1 VTSAG
6 PTGAADLRAAR
17 GAALAAAADAVAVEL
32 AGAPVDEQ
40 FVLVLQ
46 ACARGGHE
54 ALEALCDA
62 IADPASD
69 LGEAPAV
76 ALVEAVASAA
86 GAERAVRAAAW
97 VMIAQRVA
105 ETWPGTWFDVL
116 EVAREALPLAVD
128 GYERVRNL
136 TLLTVTAVATEDPND
151 RDGMHFQFHRESL
164 EDVIAAATGR
174 RPVRRDMLHVIP
186 WWTRCF
192 REGVATCDEHLR
204 SSSGA

>member
-1 VTSAG
+1 MTTAG
-6 PTGAADLRAAR
+6 PAEAR
-17 GAALAAAADAVAVEL
+17 GLRRCALTAASDAVGAELAA
-32 AGAPVDEQ
+32 APVDEQ

-46 ACARGGHE
+46 ACARGGQR

-69 LGEAPAV
+69 LGEAPAI
-76 ALVEAVASAA
+76 ALVEAVASEA
-86 GAERAVRAAAW
+86 GAVRAVRAAAW
-97 VMIAQRVA
+97 VMTAQRIA

-116 EVAREALPLAVD
+116 EVAREALPLSVYD
-128 GYERVRNL
+128 YERVRNL
-136 TLLTVTAVATEDPND
+136 TLLTVTAVATDDPND
-151 RDGMHFQFHRESL
+151 RDGMHFQFLRESL

-186 WWTRCF
+186 WWTQSF

-204 SSSGA
+204 DSSRS